1 MKSREFRFNKKAIEM
16 LEPAPSGSR
25 IEYRDTDKRGLCL
38 RINQKGRIVFSVHKR
53 VKNGRTERITIGEY
67 PSITI
72 EKARNKALEIVSML
86 SNGVSVAEGLKM
98 KRSQMT
104 FADLFELF
112 YSQHSIP
119 NKITHISDQQKYTK
133 YLKAPLGNKK
143 LAKIDR
149 GDIGSIHSF
158 ITASGHG
165 VTANR
170 TIALI
175 SAVFSWAIDRG
186 YYTLNPASG
195 IRKNKEKSRERYI
208 PPNEMAAFLRA
219 TQLEENEI
227 IRDYILVSLFTGARR
242 SNVLSMCWSDID
254 LSNRVWN
261 IKRTKNGMSQ
271 TIPLTPEA
279 IGILSPRSRNQSS
292 NYVFPSTGK
301 YGHLMEPKKG
311 WVRIIMRANC
321 LNGMSYLKSRD
332 HLSLQEEAVLNGM
345 LKDSPSAAYT
355 KLCNVSERVKIDIN
369 IWRMEDLWMH
379 DLRRTY
385 GSWQAM
391 NGVSPL
397 IIGKSLNHQSP
408 ASTKIYARMD
418 MDPVR
423 EATSAATS
431 AMRKKEPPIGTNQIY
446 H

>member
-1 MKSREFRFNKKAIEM
+1 MTSREFRFNKKTIEM

-72 EKARNKALEIVSML
+72 EQARNKALEIVSML
-86 SNGVSVAEGLKM
+86 TNGVSVAEGLKI

-104 FADLFELF
+104 FSDLFELF

-119 NKITHISDQQKYTK
+119 NKITHVSDRQKYTK

-143 LAKIDR
+143 LAEIDR
-149 GDIGSIHSF
+149 SDIGSIHSS

-175 SAVFSWAIDRG
+175 SAVFSWSIDRG
-186 YYTLNPASG
+186 YYSLNPASG

-208 PPNEMAAFLRA
+208 LPNEMAAFLSA
-219 TQLEENEI
+219 TQLEENEN
-227 IRDYILVSLFTGARR
+227 IRDYVLVSLFTGARR
-242 SNVLSMCWSDID
+242 SNVLSMRWSDID
-254 LSNRVWN
+254 LSNQVWN

-279 IGILSPRSRNQSS
+279 TKILSLRSKNQLS

-301 YGHLMEPKKG
+301 HGHLMEPKKG
-311 WVRIIMRANC
+311 WVRIKIRTNC
-321 LNGMSYLKSRD
+321 LSGMSYLRLRNY
-332 HLSLQEEAVLNGM
+332 LSLQEEAVLSEM
-345 LKDSPSAAYT
+345 LKDSPNAVYK
-355 KLCNVSERVKIDIN
+355 KLCDFSEGLKIDVN
-369 IWRMEDLWMH
+369 IWKMEDLWMH

-385 GSWQAM
+385 GSWQAI

-397 IIGKSLNHQSP
+397 IIGKSLNHQSL

-423 EATSAATS
+423 ISTSDATK
-431 AMRKKEPPIGTNQIY
+431 AMTMQVPPIGTNQIY

>member
-1 MKSREFRFNKKAIEM
+1 MKSKEFRFTKNTIDM
-16 LEPAPSGSR
+16 LEPAPLGNR
-25 IEYRDTDKRGLCL
+25 IEYRDTGVRGLCL
-38 RINQKGRIVFSVHKR
+38 RINQKGWKVFSVHKR
-53 VKNGRTERITIGEY
+53 VKNGRTQRITIGEY
-67 PSITI
+67 PSTTI
-72 EKARNKALEIVSML
+72 EQARKKALEIVSML
-86 SNGVSVAEGLKM
+86 SAGVSVAEGLKI

-112 YSQHSIP
+112 YKQHSVP
-119 NKITHISDQQKYTK
+119 NKITHVSDRQKYIK

-143 LAKIDR
+143 LAEIDR
-149 GDIGSIHSF
+149 GDIGSIHSS

-186 YYTLNPASG
+186 YYALNPASG

-208 PPNEMAAFLRA
+208 LPNEMAAFLSA

-227 IRDYILVSLFTGARR
+227 IRDYVLVSLFTGARR
-242 SNVLSMCWSDID
+242 SNVLSMRWSDID

-279 IGILSPRSRNQSS
+279 IGILSPRSTNQLS
-292 NYVFPSTGK
+292 NYVFPSAGK

-311 WVRIIMRANC
+311 WVRIKMRANC
-321 LNGMSYLKSRD
+321 LNGMSYLKSRN
-332 HLSLQEEAVLNGM
+332 HLSLQEEKVLNGM

-355 KLCNVSERVKIDIN
+355 KLCDVSERLKIDIN
-369 IWRMEDLWMH
+369 IWKMEDLWMH

-385 GSWQAM
+385 GSWQAI

-423 EATSAATS
+423 VSTSDATK
-431 AMRKKEPPIGTNQIY
+431 AMTMQTPPIGTNQMY